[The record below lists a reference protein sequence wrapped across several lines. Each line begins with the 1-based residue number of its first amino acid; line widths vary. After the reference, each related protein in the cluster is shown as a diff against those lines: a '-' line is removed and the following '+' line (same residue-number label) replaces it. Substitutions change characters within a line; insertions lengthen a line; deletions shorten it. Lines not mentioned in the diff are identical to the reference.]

1 MLFEMARDKL
11 DREWSIPHID
21 NLIEQSQT
29 INKQSACMIYRRMID
44 NATLE
49 IRWSRFGGVARV
61 SSPSGSLGSDFHA
74 FELIYRLYRKAHS
87 RELFDLFV
95 NDCLKDAVQRSLS
108 TKGSRAFDAVA
119 IEERLKLIFGTTS
132 VGPNTAWKVDVEMSS
147 ELAEML
153 ELMTPISEFID
164 TIMSIKKE
172 IEKRVG
178 VRSSSRNSLSGF
190 SAAPRQAATTTEGSK
205 GTSRLAVVSRSP
217 CQGQSIA

>member
-1 MLFEMARDKL
+1 
-11 DREWSIPHID
+11 
-21 NLIEQSQT
+21 
-29 INKQSACMIYRRMID
+29 MID

-49 IRWSRFGGVARV
+49 IRWSRSGGVRV

-119 IEERLKLIFGTTS
+119 IEERLKLIFGTTKS

-178 VRSSSRNSLSGF
+178 GQGSIVEILCRDLAPPPARPPRRPRARRAP
-190 SAAPRQAATTTEGSK
+190 AA
-205 GTSRLAVVSRSP
+205 
-217 CQGQSIA
+217 